1 MFFENLLMTQLQLD
15 APVLGYSFT
24 VPVGL
29 AQNFS
34 HLSPIIDS
42 AVKDNEFSSIAVH
55 ISLMKLI
62 AFLLISLHILFRK
75 TL

>member
-15 APVLGYSFT
+15 APVLGYSLT

-34 HLSPIIDS
+34 HLSPIVDYS
-42 AVKDNEFSSIAVH
+42 VKDNEFSSIAVH
-55 ISLMKLI
+55 ISLMTLI
-62 AFLLISLHILFRK
+62 AFLLIPLHILFRK
-75 TL
+75 RL